1 MADKDKQVD
10 EIWAKYDADG
20 SGALEKAEAIKFL
33 QDINKEIFGSDCTPE
48 SLEDTFKM
56 IDENGDGK
64 FVKEE
69 LRKHI
74 AGLQGEVDDDD

>member
-1 MADKDKQVD
+1 MADRQKQVD

-20 SGALEKAEAIKFL
+20 SGSLEKAEAMKFL
-33 QDINKEIFGSDCTPE
+33 SDINEEIFGDKPTEE
-48 SLEDTFKM
+48 SLEGTFKM

-69 LRKHI
+69 LAKHI
-74 AGLQGEVDDDD
+74 AGLNGEVDDCD